1 VTEPGITAVALAVLF
16 SVAPLGQIAYADQ
29 PAATP
34 RIGVLDPS
42 GSATWAEGFG
52 ERLRLAGYREGNN
65 LVVEWRRPAET
76 EKELR
81 SAASDLI
88 RSRVGLVVTLGTPAT
103 RAALQ
108 GASLPVVFLVG
119 DPVAAGFAAS
129 LAKPGGNA
137 TGVSVV
143 SPDLSVKRLEL
154 LHQLAPKARRIGHLV
169 SLSNP
174 AVPRVLPGL
183 RAAARTLGVEIETID
198 ASDSRGLDVVLHALP
213 QRPPEALLVSPIA
226 FYLARGA
233 AITQAVRRSRIPA
246 VYPYREF
253 LTDGGLASYGPDLK
267 LIGSLM
273 ALYVDKILKGANPGE
288 LPVEQVSTYQLVI
301 NLRAARE
308 LGINVPQE
316 ILFRADEVIR

>member
-1 VTEPGITAVALAVLF
+1 LV
-16 SVAPLGQIAYADQ
+16 SVAPVWLTARAEQQ
-29 PAATP
+29 AATP

-42 GSATWAEGFG
+42 GSATWAEGFREG
-52 ERLRLAGYREGNN
+52 LRRAGYREGNN

-76 EKELR
+76 EKELQ
-81 SAASDLI
+81 SAASDLM

-137 TGVSVV
+137 TGVSVI
-143 SPDLSVKRLEL
+143 SPDLVVKRLEL
-154 LHQLAPKARRIGHLV
+154 LHQLAPKARRIGHLS

-174 AVPRVLPGL
+174 AVPRVLPRL
-183 RAAARTLGVEIETID
+183 RAAARTLGVELETID
-198 ASDSRGLDVVLHALP
+198 ASDSRGLDVVLHTLP
-213 QRPPEALLVSPIA
+213 NRPLDALLVAPIA

-233 AITQAVRRSRIPA
+233 DITEAVHRSRIPA

-267 LIGSLM
+267 AIGSLM
-273 ALYVDKILKGANPGE
+273 AGCVDKILKGANPAE
-288 LPVEQVSTYQLVI
+288 LPIEEVSTYQLII
-301 NLRAARE
+301 NLRAAHE
-308 LGINVPQE
+308 FGINVPQE